1 MHLRSDPRAGRRG
14 GGRLMLAAGLAA
26 ALVLGGCTMSET
38 EQRTVSGAGLGAA
51 AGAAGGA
58 LIGALAG
65 KPGTG
70 AAIGAA
76 AGTALGGA
84 GGYIHDQQ
92 VQRDRAAADAA
103 AVQRENEEL
112 RRQIELQK
120 ELLELQEQPQ

>member
-1 MHLRSDPRAGRRG
+1 MYLKSDPRAGRRG
-14 GGRLMLAAGLAA
+14 ASLKFAAGLAA
-26 ALVLGGCTMSET
+26 ALVLAGCTMSET
-38 EQRTVSGAGLGAA
+38 QQRTVSGAGLGAA

-65 KPGTG
+65 RPGTG

-92 VQRDRAAADAA
+92 VQRDTATADAA
-103 AVQRENEEL
+103 ALERQNEEL

-120 ELLELQEQPQ
+120 QLLDMQQQQ

>member
-1 MHLRSDPRAGRRG
+1 MHLRSDPRAGRGRG
-14 GGRLMLAAGLAA
+14 GSLMLAAGLAA
-26 ALVLGGCTMSET
+26 ALALGGCTMSET

-76 AGTALGGA
+76 AGTAVGGA

-92 VQRDRAAADAA
+92 VQRDRAAADASA
-103 AVQRENEEL
+103 LQRENEEL